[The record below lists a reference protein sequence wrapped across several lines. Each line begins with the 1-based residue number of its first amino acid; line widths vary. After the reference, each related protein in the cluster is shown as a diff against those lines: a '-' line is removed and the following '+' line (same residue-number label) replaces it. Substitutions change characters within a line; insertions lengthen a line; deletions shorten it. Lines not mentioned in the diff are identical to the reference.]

1 TPLPLS
7 LSLLPPTPK
16 HPAPPLPVGRRPS
29 RFFSPVSLAS
39 LSDSSTSLSCSSLAH
54 AGAAASRHC
63 RAPQAL
69 PASVPLA
76 SGFPVPDEGIPNT
89 KVLAPIPSP
98 NLMASPPSSPMAVP
112 PEPLTSPSAPSPSRI
127 TDGAI
132 SGRLPAA
139 EAFAVH
145 YPGYPSS
152 PARAARTLGGLPT
165 IAKVRSSDLSAR
177 LELRFRPEDPHCHP
191 AFGEP
196 RACTGLLLRL
206 SRRNGTAAPCAEVVA
221 RVRTTY
227 NFDGM
232 ADFQH
237 VVPVHAAQMKKRKRS
252 GSENDNENLDNT
264 GLQETDGGD
273 VMMLVPPLFSVKD
286 RPTKIALLPSSN
298 AISKSM
304 HRGVV
309 QERWEIN
316 WEDHIPKNSVDWN
329 WQIAVCKLF
338 DERPVWPRQSL
349 YERLHEDGVQVSQ
362 NQFKRLLFRAGY
374 YFSTGP
380 FGKFWIRRGYDPR
393 QDPESRMF
401 QRIDFRVPPELR
413 NFLRTKDSGSKKWAD
428 LCKLEAMPSQSFIFL
443 QLCELKDDFI
453 QEQIRKP
460 SYQSICS
467 AKNLLRDAHE
477 LIERSKKQE
486 ALWTSE
492 RSKGDKDADEEAPA
506 THTETEEQVG
516 PNNSDSEDVDD
527 EEEEEELDGYDS
539 PPMAED
545 VRDFTLDAFGEGFSN
560 GYLEEVLRSF
570 PLQED
575 GQNKSS
581 DAPNNA
587 DASDGEFEIFEQP
600 SDDEECSD
608 ASLTA
613 TLPNTTYVPALSTQ
627 SRVFTSAVQHL

>member
-1 TPLPLS
+1 MGLFLAQELPCLS
-7 LSLLPPTPK
+7 LSLLPSTPK

-29 RFFSPVSLAS
+29 QFFSPVSLAS

-63 RAPQAL
+63 RAPAAAEVLQTRSEAARAPQAL

-76 SGFPVPDEGIPNT
+76 SVKGIPNT

-206 SRRNGTAAPCAEVVA
+206 SRRKGTAAPCAEVVA
-221 RVRTTY
+221 RVRTAY

-309 QERWEIN
+309 QERWEMN
-316 WEDHIPKNSVDWN
+316 
-329 WQIAVCKLF
+329 
-338 DERPVWPRQSL
+338 
-349 YERLHEDGVQVSQ
+349 
-362 NQFKRLLFRAGY
+362 
-374 YFSTGP
+374 
-380 FGKFWIRRGYDPR
+380 
-393 QDPESRMF
+393 
-401 QRIDFRVPPELR
+401 
-413 NFLRTKDSGSKKWAD
+413 
-428 LCKLEAMPSQSFIFL
+428 
-443 QLCELKDDFI
+443 
-453 QEQIRKP
+453 
-460 SYQSICS
+460 
-467 AKNLLRDAHE
+467 
-477 LIERSKKQE
+477 
-486 ALWTSE
+486 
-492 RSKGDKDADEEAPA
+492 
-506 THTETEEQVG
+506 VG
-516 PNNSDSEDVDD
+516 P
-527 EEEEEELDGYDS
+527 
-539 PPMAED
+539 
-545 VRDFTLDAFGEGFSN
+545 TLALPFSIHDIL
-560 GYLEEVLRSF
+560 GAHIST
-570 PLQED
+570 
-575 GQNKSS
+575 
-581 DAPNNA
+581 
-587 DASDGEFEIFEQP
+587 
-600 SDDEECSD
+600 
-608 ASLTA
+608 SL
-613 TLPNTTYVPALSTQ
+613 
-627 SRVFTSAVQHL
+627 

>member
-309 QERWEIN
+309 QERWEVLQL
-316 WEDHIPKNSVDWN
+316 H
-329 WQIAVCKLF
+329 
-338 DERPVWPRQSL
+338 QSL
-349 YERLHEDGVQVSQ
+349 HPPPFLQILLHL
-362 NQFKRLLFRAGY
+362 LLFRAGY